1 MVRSLLFLILGFIF
15 GLMGAVIG
23 LIWGDWKIALTV
35 FLSFSCVSF
44 VAASISLFYIRTLS
58 WIDVFF
64 PFIISIP
71 WTLLLL
77 PLKIPTQLFAAPSA
91 IGAGLLLTCSL
102 WITKSRGGS
111 YGWLV
116 LPVGI
121 WLYEM
126 LPISIPGP
134 LDDLFALGSQATA
147 FTLQIIKSQAN
158 KTLLTSGSQS
168 ESGNSQNE

>member
-1 MVRSLLFLILGFIF
+1 MVRTLIILILGFIL
-15 GLMGAVIG
+15 GMIGAMIG

-35 FLSFSCVSF
+35 FLSFSGVSLI
-44 VAASISLFYIRTLS
+44 AASISLFYIRPLS
-58 WIDVFF
+58 WVDVFF
-64 PFIISIP
+64 PLIVSIP
-71 WTLLLL
+71 WTLLLW
-77 PLKIPTQLFAAPSA
+77 PLKLPTQLFAAPSA

-116 LPVGI
+116 WPVGV

-134 LDDLFALGSQATA
+134 IDDLFALGSQATL
-147 FTLQIIKSQAN
+147 FTIQIIKSQASKQ
-158 KTLLTSGSQS
+158 KTTKIWNQD
-168 ESGNSQNE
+168 